1 MGFTV
6 VYWNHTKHEV
16 SSKHVEKIYTHLFK
30 GNIYILRFGKQKRLL
45 YVLFCLTQLKVLIPR
60 LLFVS
65 ILMLVKEQHLL
76 LCDEQT
82 LWIIVT

>member
-16 SSKHVEKIYTHLFK
+16 SSKHVKKIYTHLFK

-45 YVLFCLTQLKVLIPR
+45 YVLFLFNTIKGADSKVVVCFYIN
-60 LLFVS
+60 VS
-65 ILMLVKEQHLL
+65 
-76 LCDEQT
+76 
-82 LWIIVT
+82 